1 MKRTLSLM
9 LCALLLGI
17 LPLADAPA
25 RAITADFSHTASPPL
40 HIGDTVTLSFS
51 NETGTGPFICDDNM
65 VYYYSATFD
74 TYVALSAGNPYT
86 FSVHMLSDSIAFS
99 GTARDQGD
107 SSVFSA
113 ESPRLSLRLRP
124 ASGGLKAAPSSPLG
138 TSLKLSWGA
147 VPGATGHEVWKS
159 AAAEGPYTL
168 LRQVTATAL
177 YDTALTPGSPR
188 YYRVRAYNY
197 VPVWFMNDDIPSGEF
212 ADAAGAPTGSSAISA
227 LSATGRDRA
236 LLAWTAAPGATAYK
250 VWVSKSPA
258 AGYTLARTT
267 AAASLTVTGLAPNSY
282 CFFKVQPYRQAYP
295 AVFDGPMSGCRA
307 VRTLK

>member
-124 ASGGLKAAPSSPLG
+124 APGGLKAAPSSPLG

-212 ADAAGAPTGSSAISA
+212 ADAAGAP
-227 LSATGRDRA
+227 
-236 LLAWTAAPGATAYK
+236 GATAYK
-250 VWVSKSPA
+250 VWASKSPA